1 MMSLDPTRR
10 EALIED
16 LAHKIARLG
25 LTTPAILF
33 LEAHKPLSFL
43 GSQALLFS
51 QPLLGFLLGDEAA
64 RDYALL
70 LEDRENVEQLLRSLE
85 GRAAAARPCDR
96 R

>member
-1 MMSLDPTRR
+1 MSLTITRR
-10 EALIED
+10 DELIEG
-16 LAHKIARLG
+16 LARKIAHLG

-51 QPLLGFLLGDEAA
+51 QPLLGFLLGDKEAQ
-64 RDYALL
+64 DYALL
-70 LEDRENVEQLLRSLE
+70 LEDRENVERLLRSLE
-85 GRAAAARPCDR
+85 QLRDR

>member
-1 MMSLDPTRR
+1 MPLDSTRR
-10 EALIED
+10 DALIED
-16 LAHKIARLG
+16 LAQKIARLG

-51 QPLLGFLLGDEAA
+51 QPLLGFLLGDETA

-70 LEDRENVEQLLRSLE
+70 LEDQENVEQLLRSLE
-85 GRAAAARPCDR
+85 GRAAAARPYDWR
-96 R
+96 